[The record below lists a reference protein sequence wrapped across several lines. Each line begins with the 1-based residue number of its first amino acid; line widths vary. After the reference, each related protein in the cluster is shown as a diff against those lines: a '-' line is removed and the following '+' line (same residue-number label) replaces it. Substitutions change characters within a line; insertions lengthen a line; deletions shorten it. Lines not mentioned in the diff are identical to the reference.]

1 MTGARQLALAF
12 LSRDLAGVWT
22 AGGTLAIGT
31 AVAFRSDGSV
41 RIAAVAVAGLG
52 VLLLLGTVRHLL
64 SLRKARARHPP
75 PGVLVNVRGR
85 RIHVLAEGDAG
96 GRPPVVWMPGGHAGG
111 LALHHLHRALREEA
125 RSILIDRPGTG
136 WSDPGPFPRT
146 TDREADEVLA
156 ALEAA
161 GEEGPFV
168 LAGHS
173 FGGLLFAAAARRS
186 ARSVAALLLMD
197 TTPPDTIVY
206 GPPIPGLARM
216 RWRPV
221 LVGVLQLFGLDE
233 VAERLAR
240 EPPNPEYERLDR
252 LIREQLGGARPGTPP
267 APSLRT
273 SVKFAG
279 RQVKLT
285 G

>member
-1 MTGARQLALAF
+1 MTGVRQLALAF

-22 AGGTLAIGT
+22 AGGTLAIGA

-41 RIAAVAVAGLG
+41 RTAAVAVAGLG
-52 VLLLLGTVRHLL
+52 VLLLLGDAAPPTEPEENTCG
-64 SLRKARARHPP
+64 SPAARRAGESRRPP
-75 PGVLVNVRGR
+75 HSRAGGRGR
-85 RIHVLAEGDAG
+85 RRAATGRLDARRAR
-96 GRPPVVWMPGGHAGG
+96 GRSGAPSTCTAQ
-111 LALHHLHRALREEA
+111 LRKEA

-146 TDREADEVLA
+146 TDHEAGEVLA

-173 FGGLLFAAAARRS
+173 FGGLLFAAVARRS
-186 ARSVAALLLMD
+186 PRSVAALLLLD
-197 TTPPDTIVY
+197 ATPPDTIVY

-221 LVGVLQLFGLDE
+221 L
-233 VAERLAR
+233 
-240 EPPNPEYERLDR
+240 
-252 LIREQLGGARPGTPP
+252 LGSAPALRPGRTQ
-267 APSLRT
+267 PSACPGNRRT
-273 SVKFAG
+273 RSTNASSG
-279 RQVKLT
+279 
-285 G
+285 